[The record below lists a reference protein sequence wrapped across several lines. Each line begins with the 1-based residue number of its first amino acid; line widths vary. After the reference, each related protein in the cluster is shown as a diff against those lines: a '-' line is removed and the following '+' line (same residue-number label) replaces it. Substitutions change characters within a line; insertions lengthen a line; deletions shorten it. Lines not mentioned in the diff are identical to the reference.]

1 MLTSHISTV
10 DQRAKRNGGFVA
22 GPNHRML
29 NNATPQAAPEPA
41 AAPAPGYKEGEP
53 GHQCME
59 CEYYQDDRTCTKHN
73 FTTKPQMVCDDFEPK
88 TEGDAAPA
96 EPEETDEQGSY

>member
-29 NNATPQAAPEPA
+29 NNATPQAAPEPQA
-41 AAPAPGYKEGEP
+41 GPAPGYKEGEP

-59 CEYYQDDRTCTKHN
+59 CEYYEDDRTCTKHN

-88 TEGDAAPA
+88 TEGDEAPA
-96 EPEETDEQGSY
+96 EPEETDEQGY